1 MRVGDNSIGLYIDEM
16 EQTVDELIK
25 KESNEE
31 VNIGDVVI
39 MHMFHA
45 ICVVFLTITFSSIVI
60 CLKVDVCIGIVF
72 VHCE

>member
-45 ICVVFLTITFSSIVI
+45 ICVVFLTITS
-60 CLKVDVCIGIVF
+60 
-72 VHCE
+72 